1 MDAKQIIQLGILY
14 TVSKLNSIRGYR
26 GSGTEHSLGTAA
38 VGTSERMS
46 LGELIEMALSDTR
59 TRYSTFYNVGLYT
72 IYKIFR
78 RTQKEFQ
85 FFKIF
90 NNNFLYK
97 IS

>member
-1 MDAKQIIQLGILY
+1 MATKTINRLGFLY
-14 TVSKLNSIRGYR
+14 TVSKSISNRGYR
-26 GSGTEHSLGTAA
+26 SGGTRHSLGTAV
-38 VGTSERMS
+38 VGSKVSWGLR
-46 LGELIEMALSDTR
+46 ELIEMVLSDTR

-85 FFKIF
+85 FFKNF
-90 NNNFLYK
+90 NNKFLYK

>member
-1 MDAKQIIQLGILY
+1 MGTKTIIQLPFLY
-14 TVSKLNSIRGYR
+14 TVSKWNSNRGYR
-26 GSGTEHSLGTAA
+26 NSGTEHSLGTAV
-38 VGTSERMS
+38 VGTRMRMS
-46 LGELIEMALSDTR
+46 LEELIEMVLSDTR

-85 FFKIF
+85 FFKNF
-90 NNNFLYK
+90 NNKFLYK